1 MRNQTTTNQTQKTTT
16 TRPARAMLCLLLALL
31 MLGGTWTA
39 YAAES
44 DTPAITP
51 FFTNISKH
59 SESFKISGI
68 KAECLAILQ
77 TPKSMKLTIKMEFQ
91 KEKSNGYET
100 IKTWTT
106 SKTGISLTLSE
117 SRNINIFCDYRLKI
131 TYTAGSETV
140 VAYRYPA

>member
-1 MRNQTTTNQTQKTTT
+1 MRNQTTNQSQQQTT
-16 TRPARAMLCLLLALL
+16 TRPARAVLCLLLALL

-39 YAAES
+39 YAAV
-44 DTPAITP
+44 DDPPAITP
-51 FFTNISKH
+51 YYVNIGKH
-59 SESFKISGI
+59 TESFKISGI

-77 TPKSMKLTIKMEFQ
+77 SQTPMKLTIKMEFQ

-100 IKTWTT
+100 IETWTT
-106 SKTGISLTLSE
+106 SKTGTALTLSE
-117 SRNINIFCDYRLKI
+117 SRNINIFCDYRLKV